1 MEENIKLGSKAFD
14 KMMFTLAEPVTEAN
28 HDKFHF
34 EDYEMMEIAPKIWAM
49 PVYMTED
56 DDFTL
61 FFIITKIDTGET
73 VMAFSQGVSELDG
86 DFNLSQPMNT
96 GAGLNLLDKHD
107 NQRAKAVLNYLDQLE
122 KDDKGAWRIVADNKE
137 N

>member
-1 MEENIKLGSKAFD
+1 MEDNIKLGTKAFD

-28 HDKFHF
+28 HKKYQF
-34 EDYEMMEIAPKIWAM
+34 EDYEMMEIAPQIWAM
-49 PVYMTED
+49 PVYMTAD

-96 GAGLNLLDKHD
+96 GTGLNLLEKHD
-107 NQRAKAVLNYLDQLE
+107 QTRAEAVLNYLKQLE
-122 KDDKGAWRIVADNKE
+122 KNNQGTWRMVAESEE

>member
-1 MEENIKLGSKAFD
+1 MEDNIKLGAKAFD

-28 HDKFHF
+28 HKKYQF

-49 PVYMTED
+49 PVYMTAD

-86 DFNLSQPMNT
+86 EFNLSQPMNT
-96 GAGLNLLDKHD
+96 GTGLNLLEKHD
-107 NQRAKAVLNYLDQLE
+107 QTRAEAVLNYLKQLE
-122 KDDKGAWRIVADNKE
+122 KNSQGTWRMVAESEE